1 MWFFYFTV
9 LKWFKLFTL
18 FETYLVFGGSFSPF
32 PRLFWK
38 YFVWISAF
46 DGHIFGFEGHYSVFE
61 CHIISGYIDQ
71 ESQLCLIIPTSD
83 ALFDFFWSHLT
94 IASKF
99 IFSVLSFRH
108 IHKRDN
114 IPTIYI
120 YIYITTKCC
129 CRGYEQHTHSSY
141 LCVVHIFICF
151 VVLIIQPFWNYISQD
166 LLKRF
171 SWYFNHNF
179 FMLCSKLS
187 ICGVHCL
194 NISRL
199 HISIPKK
206 SKFWYFCLLFFYL
219 PHVIPFLVICYFILT
234 LQTSLDTISLQI

>member
-1 MWFFYFTV
+1 MHQN
-9 LKWFKLFTL
+9 
-18 FETYLVFGGSFSPF
+18 SF
-32 PRLFWK
+32 
-38 YFVWISAF
+38 
-46 DGHIFGFEGHYSVFE
+46 
-61 CHIISGYIDQ
+61 
-71 ESQLCLIIPTSD
+71 
-83 ALFDFFWSHLT
+83 
-94 IASKF
+94 
-99 IFSVLSFRH
+99 FSVLSFRH